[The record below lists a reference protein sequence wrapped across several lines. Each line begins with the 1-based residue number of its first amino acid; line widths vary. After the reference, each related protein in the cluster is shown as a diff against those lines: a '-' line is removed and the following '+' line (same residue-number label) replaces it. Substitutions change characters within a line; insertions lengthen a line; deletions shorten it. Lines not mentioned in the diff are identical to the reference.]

1 MRYGRYFSGA
11 DTLANEGA
19 TISHQKLQRRK
30 CADDNGY
37 VRSGTTLLSLVFS
50 LCVASFAARIS
61 SAQTAAPPTK
71 SEVIKANQLNAPGL
85 DEKVEALLEKMTLE
99 EKIGQLVQY
108 SAGQAT
114 GPTSGRT
121 DDRDMVRK
129 GQVGSLFN
137 VTSARETNA
146 LQRIAVENSR
156 LHIPLIFGL
165 DVIHGFRTTFPI
177 NLGLAATWEPELVEK
192 ASRIAAQEASAAGV
206 RWAFSPMVDIARD
219 ARWGRISEGA
229 GEDPYLGAAMAR
241 AYVRGYQGQRLDA
254 ADSIV
259 ACAKHYVGYGAAEA
273 GREYNSTEISE
284 HTLRQFY
291 LPPFHAAEEAGAAT
305 FMSGFNALNGIPVT
319 ANPFTLKQVLRKEWG
334 FRGFV
339 VSDWNS
345 VGELQ
350 AHGIGNDG
358 ATAARKAFQA
368 GVDMDMV
375 SNAYHRNLQQL
386 VESGQIA
393 RRDIDE
399 AVRNVLR
406 VKYAMGLFDH
416 PYTDES
422 KESSAMLRPESVA
435 IAKQAAT
442 GSLVLLRNE
451 VVSGSPILPLS
462 AKLSSLALIGP
473 LGDDAGNMIGSWG
486 ALGRAADA
494 VTLRRA
500 LTEKLGD
507 VNLHY
512 SKGAGILDGS
522 DGDIA
527 AAVATAQNC
536 DVAILALG
544 ENAPTMTG
552 EAASRSKLGLPGRQ
566 EELLEKVVATG
577 KPVVLILFSGRPLTL
592 PWAFEHVPA
601 VFAAWF
607 PGVEAGYAITDVLFG
622 AAAPTGHLPLSWP
635 RDVGQEP
642 LYYNALN
649 TGRPMADPEHPPEKG
664 ETKYLSRYIDEPDT
678 PQFPFGY
685 GLTYTSFSY
694 GATQTSAK
702 QLSLAAL
709 QNAPR
714 DSSRGSTVLSVSAEI
729 TNRGARAGETLAQL
743 YVRLEG
749 TSVAMPVRML
759 KGFQKIALAPGES
772 RTVAFEVSADTFAFW
787 GAENKF
793 GVEPAHVTV
802 WIAPDSADGQ
812 STTLEITGA
821 AR

>member
-1 MRYGRYFSGA
+1 LRYGRYFSGA

-19 TISHQKLQRRK
+19 TISQQKLQRRK

-61 SAQTAAPPTK
+61 AAQTAAPPTK

-393 RRDIDE
+393 QRDIDE

>member
-1 MRYGRYFSGA
+1 M
-11 DTLANEGA
+11 LA
-19 TISHQKLQRRK
+19 
-30 CADDNGY
+30 
-37 VRSGTTLLSLVFS
+37 LVFS
-50 LCVASFAARIS
+50 LCVLSFAAQIS
-61 SAQTAAPPTK
+61 CAQTAAPQIK
-71 SEVIKANQLNAPGL
+71 SDVGKANPLNAPGL
-85 DEKVEALLEKMTLE
+85 AEKVEALLQKMTLE

-156 LHIPLIFGL
+156 LKIPLIFGL
-165 DVIHGFRTTFPI
+165 DVIHGYRTTFPI
-177 NLGLAATWEPELVEK
+177 PLGLAATWEPEIVEK
-192 ASRIAAQEASAAGV
+192 AARVAGLEASASGV

-241 AYVRGYQGQRLDA
+241 AYVRGYQGERLDA

-259 ACAKHYVGYGAAEA
+259 ACPKHYVGYGAAEG
-273 GREYNSTEISE
+273 GRDYNSTEISE

-291 LPPFHAAEEAGAAT
+291 LPPFHAAEEAGAGT
-305 FMSGFNALNGIPVT
+305 FMSGFNALNGIPTT
-319 ANPFTLKQVLRKEWG
+319 ANAFTLKQVLRKEWG

-350 AHGIGNDG
+350 AHGIANDG

-375 SNAYHRNLQQL
+375 SNVYHRHLMQL
-386 VESGQIA
+386 LESGQIA
-393 RRDIDE
+393 QRDTDE

-435 IAKQAAT
+435 IAKIAAMH
-442 GSLVLLRNE
+442 SLVLLRNE
-451 VVSGSPILPLS
+451 AVSGSPILPLS
-462 AKLSSLALIGP
+462 AKISSLALIGP

-507 VNLHY
+507 SNLHY
-512 SKGAGILDGS
+512 SKGAGILDGTDS
-522 DGDIA
+522 DIA
-527 AAVATAQNC
+527 AAVEAAQNS

-544 ENAPTMTG
+544 EDAPTMTG
-552 EAASRSKLGLPGRQ
+552 EAASRTRLGLPGRQ

-607 PGVEAGYAITDVLFG
+607 PGVQAGYAITDVLFG

-635 RDVGQEP
+635 RDVAQEP

-649 TGRPMADPEHPPEKG
+649 TGRPMADPEHPAEKG
-664 ETKYLSRYIDEPDT
+664 ETKYISRYIDEPNT
-678 PQFPFGY
+678 PQFPFAY
-685 GLTYTSFSY
+685 GLTYTTFSY

-702 QLSLAAL
+702 QLMLATL
-709 QNAPR
+709 QNALADPAR
-714 DSSRGSTVLSVSAEI
+714 QSTVLSVSAEI
-729 TNRGARAGETLAQL
+729 TNRGARSGETLAQL
-743 YVRLEG
+743 YIRLEG

-759 KGFQKIALAPGES
+759 KGFQKAALAPGET
-772 RTVAFEVSADTFAFW
+772 RKVTFEVGADAFAFW
-787 GAENKF
+787 GVENKF
-793 GVEPAHVTV
+793 GVEPAHVTI
-802 WIAPDSADGQ
+802 WIAPDSTAGE
-812 STTLEITGA
+812 STTLEIADTH
-821 AR
+821 R

>member
-1 MRYGRYFSGA
+1 MYHRRTVSGA
-11 DTLANEGA
+11 DTLSYEGA
-19 TISHQKLQRRK
+19 IISHTIIQRRK
-30 CADDNGY
+30 NADDTGCA
-37 VRSGTTLLSLVFS
+37 RGGSFLLSLIFF
-50 LCVASFAARIS
+50 LTVAAFATQIS
-61 SAQTAAPPTK
+61 RAQTAPAQIK
-71 SEVIKANQLNAPGL
+71 SDVAKANPLNAPGL
-85 DEKVEALLEKMTLE
+85 DEKVEALLQKMTLE

-137 VTSARETNA
+137 VTGARETNA

-165 DVIHGFRTTFPI
+165 DVIHGYRTTFPI
-177 NLGLAATWEPELVEK
+177 PLGLAATWEPEVVEK
-192 ASRIAAQEASAAGV
+192 AARVAGLEASASGV

-241 AYVRGYQGQRLDA
+241 AFVRGYQGERLDA
-254 ADSIV
+254 ADSVV
-259 ACAKHYVGYGAAEA
+259 ACPKHYVGYGASEA

-305 FMSGFNALNGIPVT
+305 FMSGFNALNAIPTT

-350 AHGIGNDG
+350 AHGIANDG
-358 ATAARKAFQA
+358 AAAARKALLA

-375 SNAYHRNLQQL
+375 SNSYHRNLQQL

-393 RRDIDE
+393 QRDIDE
-399 AVRNVLR
+399 AARNVLR
-406 VKYAMGLFDH
+406 VKFAMGLFER

-435 IAKQAAT
+435 IAKIAAMH
-442 GSLVLLRNE
+442 SLVLLRNE
-451 VVSGSPILPLS
+451 AVSGSPILPLS
-462 AKLSSLALIGP
+462 AKVSSVALIGP

-507 VNLHY
+507 ANVHY
-512 SKGAGILDGS
+512 AKGAGILDGT
-522 DGDIA
+522 DNDIA
-527 AAVATAQNC
+527 AAVKAAQNS
-536 DVAILALG
+536 DVAIVALG

-552 EAASRSKLGLPGRQ
+552 EAASRAFLGLPGRQ
-566 EELLEKVVATG
+566 QELLEKVVATG

-607 PGVEAGYAITDVLFG
+607 PGVQAGYAIADVLFG

-642 LYYNALN
+642 LYYNELN
-649 TGRPMADPEHPPEKG
+649 TGRPMDDPEHPAEKG
-664 ETKYLSRYIDEPDT
+664 EMKYISRYIDEPNS

-685 GLTYTSFSY
+685 GLTYTTFSY
-694 GATQTSAK
+694 GATQSSAK
-702 QLSLAAL
+702 QLTRAAL
-709 QNAPR
+709 QGALADP
-714 DSSRGSTVLSVSAEI
+714 SRHSAVLSVSAEI
-729 TNRGARAGETLAQL
+729 TNRGTRAGETLAQL

-759 KGFQKIALAPGES
+759 EGFQKVTIVPGES
-772 RTVAFEVSADTFAFW
+772 RKVTFEVGAEVFAFW

-802 WIAPDSADGQ
+802 WIAPDSTAGE
-812 STTLEITGA
+812 STTLEITDH
-821 AR
+821 